1 MAGGQAF
8 DLAAVARELTLVEL
22 ERLHIHKTGALIR
35 ASVRLGTLRAPAA
48 DPAVVRSLD
57 RYAKCIGL
65 AFQIQDDILDVEGDP
80 ALIGKTRGK
89 DAAQNKPTY
98 PALLGLAGAREK
110 CGLLLE
116 DAHDCLANL
125 GEAAQPLRWLADYIV
140 ARSH

>member
-1 MAGGQAF
+1 
-8 DLAAVARELTLVEL
+8 
-22 ERLHIHKTGALIR
+22 
-35 ASVRLGTLRAPAA
+35 VRLGTLGAPAA

-110 CGLLLE
+110 CALLLE
-116 DAHDCLANL
+116 DAHACVADL
-125 GEAAQPLRWLADYIV
+125 GEAAQPLGWLADYIV
-140 ARSH
+140 ARTH